1 MRTFVVCL
9 CVFVVLLAN
18 VSNKV
23 YRRLFNVALPDDF
36 PINSTWQFKLVGFS
50 FVLARDLAYIGSFV
64 GLGENYYSN
73 MATVLAFAS
82 GLYKNNSYSDVLE
95 INDTEIF
102 GVRVRIYKPV
112 NKTKGSPE
120 SKSNEE
126 TLLPGV
132 IYFHGGG
139 WAIGSLEGY
148 DDFCRRLAV
157 SAQVIVVSADYR
169 QAPKYTYPIQFND
182 CYNVAVGL
190 LNTGKDHGVD
200 VTRVMLVGDSSGGNL
215 AAAVSHYLA
224 EVSEMHCR
232 QNYMKA
238 QILIYPALQFLDF
251 NLPSYTTNAVN
262 DILSQEE
269 HVKFVSL
276 YLNGSTDLMEIL
288 LSGNHSQ
295 HLLGTKYMGFL
306 RKSTPGISWLPQQK
320 TTLPPVVLEALT
332 QSKASPLIAEDFR
345 GVPPTFVITANFD
358 VLRDEGILYVERLQ
372 DANIEVQ
379 HKNYQSFHG
388 FVTLAAEGGPARTD
402 EGDEAFADIVQYVK
416 DMVSS

>member
-1 MRTFVVCL
+1 MRTFVVFL
-9 CVFVVLLAN
+9 CVFVVLLAIAFN
-18 VSNKV
+18 RV
-23 YRRLFNVALPDDF
+23 YQRLFNVALPDDF

-50 FVLARDLAYIGSFV
+50 FVLARDLAYIGSLF
-64 GLGENYYSN
+64 GLGDNYYAN
-73 MATVLAFAS
+73 MVSVLAFTS

-102 GVRVRIYKPV
+102 GVRVRIFKPV
-112 NKTKGSPE
+112 NKTDESPG

-126 TLLPGV
+126 ILLPGV

-139 WAIGSLEGY
+139 WTIGSLDGY

-169 QAPKYTYPIQFND
+169 QAPRYIYPTQFND

-190 LNTGKDHGVD
+190 LNHGKDHGVD

-232 QNYMKA
+232 QNYLRA

-251 NLPSYTTNAVN
+251 NLPSYTANAVN
-262 DILSQEE
+262 DILSQED
-269 HVKFVSL
+269 HVNFVSL
-276 YLNGSTDLMEIL
+276 YLNGSADLVEIL

-295 HLLGTKYMGFL
+295 HLIKTKYMGYL
-306 RKSTPGISWLPQQK
+306 KKSTPGITWLPQPK
-320 TTLPPVVLEALT
+320 TTLPPVLLEALT
-332 QSKASPLIAEDFR
+332 QSKASPLMAQDFR

-358 VLRDEGILYVERLQ
+358 VLRDEGFLYVERLR

-388 FVTLAAEGGPARTD
+388 FVTLATEGGPARTA
-402 EGDEAFADIVQYVK
+402 EGDEAFADIVQFVK
-416 DMVSS
+416 NMVST